1 MASSD
6 EAALDDA
13 ERLRLA
19 ATVGTS
25 LDGDDEGRGLRVG
38 VACARFNGGIT
49 TRLLAGCLDELAAC
63 GVDPVDVTLA
73 WVPGAFELPLAARAF
88 ATAEAGYAA
97 VITLGAV
104 IRGETGHY
112 EVVAN
117 ECARGVQE
125 VAVVTGKPVVF
136 GVLTCE
142 TVGQA
147 LERSAPDE
155 TNKGRDA
162 ARAAV
167 EMARLLERPQLQ

>member
-1 MASSD
+1 MASSA
-6 EAALDDA
+6 EAPLDPA
-13 ERLRLA
+13 EVARLHDLA
-19 ATVGTS
+19 GTT
-25 LDGDDEGRGLRVG
+25 LEGTPEGRGLRVA
-38 VACARFNGGIT
+38 VACAEFNGAVT
-49 TRLLAGCLDELAAC
+49 TRLLEGCLLELADL
-63 GVDPVDVTLA
+63 GVDIADVIVA

-88 ATAEAGYAA
+88 ATAETGFAA
-97 VITLGAV
+97 VIALGAV

-142 TVGQA
+142 SLGQA

-167 EMARLLERPQLQ
+167 QMARLLERPQLQ